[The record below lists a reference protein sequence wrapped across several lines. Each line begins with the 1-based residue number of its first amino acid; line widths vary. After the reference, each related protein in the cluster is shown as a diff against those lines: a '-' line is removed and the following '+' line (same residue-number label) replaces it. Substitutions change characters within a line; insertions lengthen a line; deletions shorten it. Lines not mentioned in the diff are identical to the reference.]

1 MKSTLLSSI
10 AWLGALQSWG
20 APVWSLETTARWVA
34 IAGVLGTLTVLI
46 YRLGVWRQE
55 LEHTRDAV
63 AAEVK
68 AHREESST
76 NFGRMERRLDA
87 IDHLLAMSAEHRA
100 RAARWQIR
108 TERRWNDHLLRS
120 RGHRDHL
127 VELTAP

>member
-20 APVWSLETTARWVA
+20 APMWSVETAARWFA

-55 LEHTRDAV
+55 LEHTKDTV

-68 AHREESST
+68 AHREESIA
-76 NFGRMERRLDA
+76 NFGRIERRFDA
-87 IDHLLAMSAEHRA
+87 IDHLLAMASEQRA
-100 RAARWQIR
+100 RTSRWQAR
-108 TERRWNDHLLRS
+108 AERRLDRLEHK
-120 RGHRDHL
+120 DQT
-127 VELTAP
+127 VEGGE